1 MAVFVAVAIIG
12 FVLLGIFLVFDDV
25 LDSILPES
33 EWLSGPALAA
43 FLATF
48 GIVGWMVQEGTSA
61 PLWVALVGGAAAG
74 AVLAYLTYRLARMLM
89 NSPTDDA
96 PQTSRL
102 VGAHGTV
109 VTPVRAGGL
118 GEVLIRSAGQPT
130 KLTATAGSDLEAG
143 ASVVVVEV
151 LSDTKVNV
159 ERSDEFWT

>member
-1 MAVFVAVAIIG
+1 MFVAVAIIG
-12 FVLLGIFLVFDDV
+12 FVLLGVFLVFDDV

-43 FLATF
+43 FLASF
-48 GIVGWMVQEGTSA
+48 GIVGWMLQEGTSA
-61 PLWVALVGGAAAG
+61 PFWVALLGGLAAG
-74 AVLAYLTYRLARMLM
+74 LALGYLTFRLARLLM
-89 NSPTDDA
+89 HSPTDEA
-96 PQTSRL
+96 PQTGRL

-130 KLTATAGSDLEAG
+130 KLTATADADLEVG

>member
-1 MAVFVAVAIIG
+1 VFVAVAIIG
-12 FVLLGIFLVFDDV
+12 FVLLGIFFVFDDV

-43 FLATF
+43 FLAAF

-61 PLWVALVGGAAAG
+61 ALWVALVGGTAAG
-74 AVLAYLTYRLARMLM
+74 LALGYLTFRLARALM

-96 PQTSRL
+96 PTTARL
-102 VGAHGTV
+102 VGSHGTV
-109 VTPVRAGGL
+109 VTPVRAGGI

-130 KLTATAGSDLEAG
+130 KLTATADSDLEVG
-143 ASVVVVEV
+143 ASVIVIEV

-159 ERSDEFWT
+159 ERSDEFWA